1 MVRQKFDADF
11 NDEIRRTVK
20 SFNQRIIRAERRGMK
35 NLPSRVSV
43 SQLKARYATKQDLKR
58 ELNMLRKMNT
68 DPDAMKRRKLGDTW
82 IVNWEYDYL
91 KDKLSDVKYF
101 YNVMI
106 EMAKDRYKDN
116 PNDIGLRDEYVN
128 LEERVKLLD
137 RNLDDLSYSDL
148 RSIRGYINKYETYGT
163 RDNDY
168 FDTYLSALQVMI
180 ENSNLDAE
188 TIRQL
193 KEKFN
198 SLTPQELTELVRRHD
213 VVSDVFKYVNSPSD
227 SLSAQIER
235 ARKRREYNKLE
246 KALRKQNKI
255 WMEKFGTPLGSGDK
269 FFKVKRG
276 TSTSDIDNF
285 LRSLNDNLNTYIP
298 ETVESFD
305 EFYNKLSPKD
315 KIQFKAMFGK

>member
-1 MVRQKFDADF
+1 MARQKFDADF

-35 NLPSRVSV
+35 NLPSRMSV
-43 SQLKARYATKQDLKR
+43 RQLKARYTTKQDLKR
-58 ELNMLRKMNT
+58 ELNMLRKMNQ

-91 KDKLSDVKYF
+91 KDKLKDVKYF

-106 EMAKDRYKDN
+106 EMAKDRYQDN
-116 PNDIGLRDEYVN
+116 PNDIGLRDEYIN
-128 LEERVKLLD
+128 LQERVKLLD
-137 RNLDDLSYSDL
+137 RNLDDLTYSDL
-148 RSIRGYINKYETYGT
+148 RSMRGYINKYETYGT

-168 FDTYLSALQVMI
+168 FDTYLSALQVML
-180 ENSNLDAE
+180 ESSNLDAE

-198 SLTPQELTELVRRHD
+198 SLTPQELSELVRRHD
-213 VVSDVFKYVNSPSD
+213 VVSDVFKYVNSPKD
-227 SLSAQIER
+227 SFTEQVER

-246 KALRKQNKI
+246 KALRKQDKI
-255 WMEKFGTPLGSGDK
+255 WMEKFGRPLGNGDK

-276 TSTSDIDNF
+276 TSTADIDNF
-285 LRSLNDNLNTYIP
+285 LISLNDNLDEYIP
-298 ETVESFD
+298 ETKGSFED
-305 EFYNKLSPKD
+305 FYRGLSRQDQNK
-315 KIQFKAMFGK
+315 FKGLFGK